1 MRYVALATDYDGTL
15 ATNGRVD
22 ARTLEALDRAAA
34 AGRKLVLVTG
44 RELDDLARVFDRLD
58 RFDQV
63 VAENGALLYRPSTSS
78 RRPLAPA
85 PSREFVAELRR
96 RGVTPLS
103 QGHAIV
109 STWEPHETTVL
120 EVIRDLGLELQV
132 IFNKGAVMVLPP
144 GINKASGLRAA
155 LAELSLSPHNVVAIG
170 DAENDHALLE
180 MAELSVAVA
189 NAIPLLREAADVT
202 TAGDRGAGVVEV
214 IDALLEHDL
223 AHVKLRKDE
232 RWLVLGTRSDGEPVR
247 VPTAGVSVL
256 VTGSS
261 GGGKSTLTTSLL
273 EQLITAGYQ
282 CCVLDPEGDHAELT
296 RAIALGN
303 ADRAPETAEVLTALD
318 RPDSSVVV
326 NLLGVALEDR
336 PQFCAALLARLQE
349 LRARTGRPHW
359 IFLDEAHHLLPAAW
373 QPANH
378 VLAEALTSIV
388 CVTVHPESVAPGVL
402 QRMNVVATVGDHAED
417 SLAAFWRAAGAT
429 ETLSSDIRRESGEA
443 LVWLRE
449 AREVLVMRPRAPA
462 ELRRRHKR
470 KYAFGEL
477 GPDRS
482 FWFRG
487 PNNQLNLRAQNL
499 TLFMQIADGV
509 DDETWLHH
517 LRNRDYSRWLAD
529 CVKDSEL
536 ATAAAAI
543 ESESFAADAA
553 QSRARLRAAI
563 EEHYTLPADSAETSR

>member
-1 MRYVALATDYDGTL
+1 
-15 ATNGRVD
+15 
-22 ARTLEALDRAAA
+22 LEALDRAAA
-34 AGRKLVLVTG
+34 AGRKLILVTG

-63 VAENGALLYRPSTSS
+63 VAENGALLYQPSTST

-85 PSREFVAELRR
+85 PPPEFVAELKQ
-96 RGVTPLS
+96 RGVAPLS

-120 EVIRDLGLELQV
+120 EVIRDLGLEFQV

-144 GINKASGLRAA
+144 GVNKASGLRAA
-155 LAELSLSPHNVVAIG
+155 LEELSLSAHNVVAIG

-189 NAIPLLREAADVT
+189 NAIPLLMEAADVT
-202 TAGDRGAGVVEV
+202 TAGDHGAGVVEV
-214 IDALLEHDL
+214 IDAMLEHDL
-223 AHVKLRKDE
+223 AQIKLRKDE
-232 RWLVLGTRSDGEPVR
+232 RWLTLGMRGDGEPVR

-261 GGGKSTLTTSLL
+261 GGGKSTMTTSLL
-273 EQLITAGYQ
+273 EQLIAAGYQ
-282 CCVLDPEGDHAELT
+282 CCVLDPEGDYSELA
-296 RAIALGN
+296 RAIEFGN
-303 ADRAPETAEVLTALD
+303 ADRAPDTAEVLTALD
-318 RPDSSVVV
+318 RPDASVVV

-336 PQFCAALLARLQE
+336 PQFCAAMLARLQE

-359 IFLDEAHHLLPAAW
+359 IFLEETHHLLPAAW
-373 QPANH
+373 QPANL
-378 VLAEALTSIV
+378 VLADALTSIV
-388 CVTVHPESVAPGVL
+388 CVTVHPESVSPAVL
-402 QRMNVVATVGDHAED
+402 QRMNVVVAVGDKAEE
-417 SLAAFWRAAGAT
+417 SLFDYWRASGTPEASNGDA
-429 ETLSSDIRRESGEA
+429 RRESGDA
-443 LVWLRE
+443 LVW
-449 AREVLVMRPRAPA
+449 ARDEPGLVVMRPRAPA
-462 ELRRRHKR
+462 ETRRRHKR

-487 PNNQLNLRAQNL
+487 PDNQLNLRAQNL

-517 LRNRDYSRWLAD
+517 LRNGDYSRWLAD
-529 CVKDSEL
+529 CVKDSDL
-536 ATAAAAI
+536 AAAAAAI
-543 ESESFAADAA
+543 EAESFSTDPAR
-553 QSRARLRAAI
+553 SRARLRAAI
-563 EEHYTLPADSAETSR
+563 EEHYTLPADSVETSR